1 MQQSSLDFIRVIL
14 FLWDLRVCKAISK
27 SQGYWQIGE
36 NRMGIDKQFT
46 IIRQKG
52 RLAFLVSSPDNF
64 IGILHDYSDK
74 SKGFVFWKTA
84 LEEKLI

>member
-1 MQQSSLDFIRVIL
+1 MYLKLCWNLNCTSRYL
-14 FLWDLRVCKAISK
+14 
-27 SQGYWQIGE
+27 
-36 NRMGIDKQFT
+36 GIDMGTDNHFT
-46 IIRQKG
+46 IIREKG
-52 RLAFLVSSPDNF
+52 RKTFLVSSPDNF

>member
-1 MQQSSLDFIRVIL
+1 
-14 FLWDLRVCKAISK
+14 
-27 SQGYWQIGE
+27 
-36 NRMGIDKQFT
+36 MGIDKQFT

>member
-1 MQQSSLDFIRVIL
+1 MREI
-14 FLWDLRVCKAISK
+14 
-27 SQGYWQIGE
+27 E
-36 NRMGIDKQFT
+36 
-46 IIRQKG
+46 

-74 SKGFVFWKTA
+74 SKGFVFWKTV

>member
-1 MQQSSLDFIRVIL
+1 
-14 FLWDLRVCKAISK
+14 
-27 SQGYWQIGE
+27 
-36 NRMGIDKQFT
+36 MGTDNHFT
-46 IIRQKG
+46 IIREKG
-52 RLAFLVSSPDNF
+52 RKTFLVSSPDNF